1 MKRSCL
7 LSELPPHM
15 TAVIVLLNRSDA
27 LGRRLTDL
35 GVTEGEQITAEF
47 RSPFGDPTAYRVKGC
62 LLALR
67 KKDCGTV
74 EVAYE

>member
-15 TAVIVLLNRSDA
+15 TAVIVRLNRSDA

-47 RSPFGDPTAYRVKGC
+47 RSPFGDPTAYRIKGC

-67 KKDCGTV
+67 KNDCGTV

>member
-7 LSELPPHM
+7 LSELPPYM
-15 TAVIVLLNRSDA
+15 TAVIVRLNRSDA

>member
-15 TAVIVLLNRSDA
+15 TAVIVRLNRSDA

-74 EVAYE
+74 EVAYQ

>member
-15 TAVIVLLNRSDA
+15 TAVIVRLNRSDA

-35 GVTEGEQITAEF
+35 GITEGEQITAEF